1 MSHRINSYRVAIVT
15 TAAALCAALLLAP
28 LPGQGQAP
36 EDEKAKA
43 KAAAKAK
50 QIAVAFEQNARVLTV
65 FDRDGKTVAEIG
77 ERAIYGQPVFSPD
90 RTRVAV
96 IKTDLAGETADL
108 WVIDVA
114 TGKTT
119 RITTSK
125 AREPVQAPV
134 WSPDGKQVAYVA
146 LRDSSLTA
154 FRKAS
159 NGEGTEELLYK
170 HPGFNFLLTDW
181 SADGRYL
188 IYSST
193 DLGGGM
199 LYALPLEGERKPV
212 ELFRST
218 FQVLGARISPDNR
231 FIAYRSNETGKNEIF
246 VRPFNV
252 TGAAL
257 PAAAAG
263 PWEVSNNEGGLGLI
277 FFRQDG
283 KELYYMGADRGV
295 KSVSVSTAPA
305 FEFGKPRNLFN
316 LPDAIPVTGTPGG
329 LGNISRD
336 GQRVVFVVPQAP
348 RLQTITVLD
357 RQGKVVRTVGEPG
370 FYAQPALS
378 PDGTRVAV
386 SRSDRN
392 TGNNDIWVFD
402 MATGKSTA
410 VTNDMPPDFGPIWS
424 PDGKQVLYVSN
435 RPPYNG
441 IYRKAWDGAGNE
453 ELLFRYTPG
462 AGLQL
467 ADISPDGKF
476 LTCSSGGLVL
486 VVPLTGSDPLARKA
500 VEFSREEFDTVDGH
514 FSPDSRLMAYGSNEA
529 DPDKMDVYLRPF
541 DATTGAAGEGKV
553 RVSKDGANGMLYF
566 RADGKEMYWVSLDP
580 LTGEGSVMA
589 ADIST
594 TPELQAGTPRLL
606 FKLPDARLTTNSP
619 GTVSRDG
626 QRFVFTLMPP
636 PPTTTSAR

>member
-1 MSHRINSYRVAIVT
+1 MKNSYRVAVVT
-15 TAAALCAALLLAP
+15 GAAVLSVALLLVP

-50 QIAVAFEQNARVLTV
+50 QIAVIFEQNARVLTV

-77 ERAIYGQPVFSPD
+77 DRAIYGQPVFSPD

-96 IKTDLAGETADL
+96 IKNDLAGETADL

-114 TGKTT
+114 TSKTT

-125 AREPVQAPV
+125 SREPVQAPV

-159 NGEGTEELLYK
+159 NGEGAEELLYK

-263 PWEVSNNEGGLGLI
+263 PWQVSNNEGGLGLI

-283 KELYYMGADRGV
+283 KELYYMGADRGI

-329 LGNISRD
+329 LGNISKD
-336 GQRVVFVVPQAP
+336 GQRVVFVVPQVP

-357 RQGKVVRTVGEPG
+357 RQGKKTGTVGEPG
-370 FYAQPALS
+370 AYSQPVLS

-392 TGNNDIWVFD
+392 TGFNDIWTFD
-402 MATGKSTA
+402 MATGKSTP
-410 VTNDMPPDFGPIWS
+410 VTNDMPPDFSPLWS

-441 IYRKAWDGAGNE
+441 IYRKAWDGTGSE

-467 ADISPDGKF
+467 NDISPDGRF
-476 LTCSSGGLVL
+476 LIVSSGGLVL
-486 VVPLTGSDPLARKA
+486 VVPLTGTDPLARKA
-500 VEFSREEFDTVDGH
+500 LEFSREEFDTVDGH
-514 FSPDSRLMAYGSNEA
+514 FSPDSRFVAYGSNEA
-529 DPDKMDVYLRPF
+529 DPDKIDVYVRPF
-541 DATTGAAGEGKV
+541 NPTTGAAGEGNKV

-589 ADIST
+589 ADISA
-594 TPELQAGTPRLL
+594 TPGLQAGTPRLL

-619 GTVSRDG
+619 GSVSRDG

-636 PPTTTSAR
+636 PATTSAR

>member
-370 FYAQPALS
+370 F
-378 PDGTRVAV
+378 
-386 SRSDRN
+386 SRSARSL
-392 TGNNDIWVFD
+392 
-402 MATGKSTA
+402 A
-410 VTNDMPPDFGPIWS
+410 
-424 PDGKQVLYVSN
+424 
-435 RPPYNG
+435 R
-441 IYRKAWDGAGNE
+441 WDSG
-453 ELLFRYTPG
+453 R
-462 AGLQL
+462 GLQ
-467 ADISPDGKF
+467 
-476 LTCSSGGLVL
+476 
-486 VVPLTGSDPLARKA
+486 
-500 VEFSREEFDTVDGH
+500 E
-514 FSPDSRLMAYGSNEA
+514 
-529 DPDKMDVYLRPF
+529 
-541 DATTGAAGEGKV
+541 
-553 RVSKDGANGMLYF
+553 
-566 RADGKEMYWVSLDP
+566 
-580 LTGEGSVMA
+580 
-589 ADIST
+589 
-594 TPELQAGTPRLL
+594 
-606 FKLPDARLTTNSP
+606 
-619 GTVSRDG
+619 
-626 QRFVFTLMPP
+626 
-636 PPTTTSAR
+636 